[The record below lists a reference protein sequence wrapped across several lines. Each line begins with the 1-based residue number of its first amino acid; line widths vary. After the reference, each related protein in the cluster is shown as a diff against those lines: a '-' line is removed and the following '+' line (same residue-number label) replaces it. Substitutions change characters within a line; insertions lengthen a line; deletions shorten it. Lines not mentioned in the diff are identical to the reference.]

1 MHLHPS
7 GCKHEQRH
15 SSKTTKVETWIT
27 ARKAFCK
34 NQAINKPLAQRAI
47 AHKNARQKHILLAK
61 LGQVKHWSRHTL
73 RKSQECNA
81 RSGGHWFTEFCNSQR
96 LSRFA
101 APFTGARAKISIAES
116 CGSWNNA
123 LPRQLSLK
131 QLSLHSPARWTRTHG
146 HRATLAPAP
155 TRVGECASVA
165 LEFCKQISHRKHPSQ
180 PKFT

>member
-1 MHLHPS
+1 MLEACTCIPA

-34 NQAINKPLAQRAI
+34 HQAINKPLAQRTI
-47 AHKNARQKHILLAK
+47 AHKNARQKNILLAK

-123 LPRQLSLK
+123 LPTVVPEPRYPLLK
-131 QLSLHSPARWTRTHG
+131 VVEVGTMPFPHSCH
-146 HRATLAPAP
+146 
-155 TRVGECASVA
+155 
-165 LEFCKQISHRKHPSQ
+165 
-180 PKFT
+180 